1 MDGRADITPP
11 RGRAKPLPPA
21 GRQSRGITM
30 DQTKIRN
37 FSIIAHIDHGKSTLA
52 DRLLEAC
59 GAVSER
65 EMESQLLDN
74 MDLEKERGITI
85 KARAVTL
92 SYDAQDGETYTL
104 NLIDTP
110 GHVDFNYEVSRSL
123 AACEGAVLVVDA
135 SQGIEAQTLANT
147 YLALDNDLEIRP
159 VINKIDLPAADP
171 ERVKHEIEDII
182 GIPAL
187 DAPEISAKVGLNIP
201 AVLENVVQSIPAPA
215 GDPNAP
221 LRALI
226 FDSYYD
232 AYKGVIVYFRIMDGT
247 LKKGMPIRMMASN
260 VQYQVLECGLLRP
273 LGYEP
278 CDQLQAGQVG
288 YLTAS
293 IKNVQHTE
301 VGDTITGV
309 ENPAAEPL
317 PGYRKAR
324 SMVYCGIY
332 TEDGSKY
339 PDLRDALEKLQL
351 NDASLTFEPESS
363 VALGFGFRCGFLG
376 MLHMEVIQERLE
388 REFDLDLITTMP
400 SVIYRVTK
408 SDGSVVNVDNP
419 HNYPDP
425 SVITMAEEPYVK
437 VSIISPNEYVGN
449 IMPLCQDRRGEFK
462 DMQYLDTHLVE
473 LHYQMPLNEIIYDFF
488 DTLKAHT
495 KGYASLDYELSDY
508 RESDLVKVDLLLNGD
523 QVDALSFI
531 AHRDKAYPRARRLC
545 EKLKENIPRQL
556 FEVPIQAAIGG
567 RIIARETVK
576 AMRKDVLAKCYGG
589 DITRKKKLLEK
600 QKEGKKKMRNLGTVQ
615 LPTEA
620 FMAVLKLDE

>member
-1 MDGRADITPP
+1 MV
-11 RGRAKPLPPA
+11 K
-21 GRQSRGITM
+21 QEN
-30 DQTKIRN
+30 IRN

-52 DRLLEAC
+52 DRLLEQC
-59 GAVSER
+59 GAVAER
-65 EMESQLLDN
+65 DMENQLLDN

-85 KARAVTL
+85 KARAVTFD
-92 SYDAQDGETYTL
+92 YKAQDGETYTL

-123 AACEGAVLVVDA
+123 AACEGALLVVDA

-147 YLALDNDLEIRP
+147 YLAMDNDLEIRP
-159 VINKIDLPAADP
+159 VVNKIDLPAADP
-171 ERVKHEIEDII
+171 ARVKHEIEDILAL
-182 GIPAL
+182 PAM
-187 DAPEISAKVGLNIP
+187 DAPEISAKMGINIP
-201 AVLENVVQSIPAPA
+201 AVLEDVVQNIPAPT
-215 GDPNAP
+215 GDINAP

-232 AYKGVIVYFRIMDGT
+232 AYKGVIVYFRIMEGT
-247 LKKGMPIRMMASN
+247 LRRGMNVKMMASGA
-260 VQYQVLECGLLRP
+260 QHQVLECGLLRP

-278 CDQLQAGQVG
+278 CEVLEAGQVG
-288 YLTAS
+288 YFTAS
-293 IKNVQHTE
+293 IKDVKTTE
-301 VGDTITGV
+301 VGDTVTGLD
-309 ENPAAEPL
+309 NPAAEPL
-317 PGYRKAR
+317 PGYRKAQP
-324 SMVYCGIY
+324 MVYCGVY

-376 MLHMEVIQERLE
+376 MLHSEVIQERLE
-388 REFDLDLITTMP
+388 REFDLDLITTLP
-400 SVIYRVTK
+400 SVIYKVTK
-408 SDGSVVNVDNP
+408 TDGTEVAVDNP

-425 SVITMAEEPYVK
+425 ASIAEAREPYVK
-437 VSIISPNEYVGN
+437 VTILSPNDYVGN
-449 IMPLCQDRRGEFK
+449 IMPLCQERRGEFK
-462 DMQYLDTHLVE
+462 DMQYLDTNLVE

-508 RESDLVKVDLLLNGD
+508 RPSDLVKVDVLLNGE

-531 AHRDKAYPRARRLC
+531 GHRDKAYPRARRLC
-545 EKLKENIPRQL
+545 EKLKDNIPRQL